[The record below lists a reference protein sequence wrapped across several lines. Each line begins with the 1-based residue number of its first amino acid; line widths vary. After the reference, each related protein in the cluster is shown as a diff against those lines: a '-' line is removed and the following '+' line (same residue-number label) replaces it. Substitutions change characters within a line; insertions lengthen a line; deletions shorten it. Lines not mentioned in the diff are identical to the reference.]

1 MDEPAE
7 WSVVIDALWGSL
19 GGVEGDQAREPWDD
33 VEVGVDERSRRG
45 RGGGR
50 EPSCQ
55 SGLCGLVVRRR
66 RDAMARDALAPCP
79 RAPARQRRKR
89 SERPT
94 TKPRANS
101 RNGRGFAQS
110 RRTSTTLDAT
120 LDHNTVRRSLLQTF
134 LTRRYVATDRT

>member
-19 GGVEGDQAREPWDD
+19 GGVEGDQTREPWDD

-79 RAPARQRRKR
+79 RAPRATTTKTLGTPDDETTRQL
-89 SERPT
+89 SER
-94 TKPRANS
+94 S
-101 RNGRGFAQS
+101 RFRPIAPNEHDAR
-110 RRTSTTLDAT
+110 LDA
-120 LDHNTVRRSLLQTF
+120 
-134 LTRRYVATDRT
+134 